1 MSELEDLLGLLII
14 KHCFNINEVCCL
26 DITTAQLVTTETILV
41 LHAPDS
47 SVEIISLCVLSV
59 DLVASMH
66 STYFVYPKA

>member
-1 MSELEDLLGLLII
+1 M
-14 KHCFNINEVCCL
+14 

-41 LHAPDS
+41 LHAPAS

-66 STYFVYPKA
+66 STYSTSYIPRLKYGIREAYIG